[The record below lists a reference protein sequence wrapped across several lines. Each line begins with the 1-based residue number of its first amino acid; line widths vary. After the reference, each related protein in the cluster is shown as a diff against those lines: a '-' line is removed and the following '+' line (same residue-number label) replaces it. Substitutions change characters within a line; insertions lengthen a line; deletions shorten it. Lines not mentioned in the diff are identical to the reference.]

1 MMVRVLLI
9 AMAMAVLAVT
19 YGCPAG
25 IAQGKS
31 SGTNQAAYQ
40 GYISRLRQKFDDNW
54 FVPDGNNKVT
64 ITSTLDTD
72 GTVSEIATASE
83 PKSEPAEMAANEA
96 FVKAQPFEGLP
107 GGKKVKLTAVFQSA
121 STQHGDGS
129 RHINITL
136 DPIK

>member
-1 MMVRVLLI
+1 
-9 AMAMAVLAVT
+9 MAIAVLTVICV
-19 YGCPAG
+19 CPAG
-25 IAQGKS
+25 IAQSKG

-40 GYISRLRQKFDDNW
+40 GYISRLRQKLDDNW
-54 FVPDGNNKVT
+54 YVPEGNNKVT

-72 GTVSEIATASE
+72 GTVSEIVTASE
-83 PKSEPAEMAANEA
+83 PKCEPAEMAANEA

>member
-1 MMVRVLLI
+1 MVRVLLTAI
-9 AMAMAVLAVT
+9 AVLTVT
-19 YGCPAG
+19 CGCPAG
-25 IAQGKS
+25 IAQSKG

-54 FVPDGNNKVT
+54 YVPEGNNNVT

-72 GTVSEIATASE
+72 GTVSEIVTTSE

-96 FVKAQPFEGLP
+96 FVKAQPFEALP